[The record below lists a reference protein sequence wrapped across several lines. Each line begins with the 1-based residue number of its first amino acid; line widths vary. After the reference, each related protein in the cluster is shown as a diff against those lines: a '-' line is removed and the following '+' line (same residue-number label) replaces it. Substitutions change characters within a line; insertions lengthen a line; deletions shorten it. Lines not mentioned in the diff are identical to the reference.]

1 MPRTHDLWQVIKV
14 TSGTLRNT
22 KRTEQS
28 VLVTSQVCVCVSVCV
43 ELLKRSKPVPYL
55 ALLQRFYVFHDARL
69 GIWYSG
75 ILAFLFHDF
84 LTAGLVPIWHTTQL

>member
-28 VLVTSQVCVCVSVCV
+28 VLVTSQVCVCVCVSVCV
-43 ELLKRSKPVPYL
+43 WNFSKEANLYLILL
-55 ALLQRFYVFHDARL
+55 FYKDFMYFTMLDLVF
-69 GIWYSG
+69 G
-75 ILAFLFHDF
+75 ILVF
-84 LTAGLVPIWHTTQL
+84 WHFYFMIF